1 MSILLISA
9 ASFASL
15 SCESET
21 KPASPLETFQTYTKA
36 MKQKDTTTMKLLL
49 SSESIKM
56 HEQEAKARGLT
67 LDDVVKSQ
75 TLVGEDQKTVE
86 FRNEKID
93 GDKSTLEVK
102 TQGAW
107 VTVPFIREDSVWKI
121 DEKAYTDNMMQD
133 MEQSDHK
140 IDELIN
146 RGRQQP

>member
-1 MSILLISA
+1 
-9 ASFASL
+9 
-15 SCESET
+15 
-21 KPASPLETFQTYTKA
+21 
-36 MKQKDTTTMKLLL
+36 MKLLL